1 MLKDLEVSGTG
12 LVVQETV
19 RMLGQVSTVFFN
31 QLIGAALFCSLYSLI
46 IVIDF
51 VIFVLRMVCLGLSPR
66 HPLTSTNLYSICDN
80 LHSCTFI
87 YIYLYIH
94 TYIHIHTNLCSIKH
108 RENES
113 EALAQDD

>member
-1 MLKDLEVSGTG
+1 VLKDLEVSGTG

-19 RMLGQVSTVFFN
+19 RMLGQVSAVFFN
-31 QLIGAALFCSLYSLI
+31 QLIGAALFCSLYSLM

-66 HPLTSTNLYSICDN
+66 HPLTSTSLYSICDN
-80 LHSCTFI
+80 LHSCTFLPMNI

-94 TYIHIHTNLCSIKH
+94 TYIHIHTTTTV
-108 RENES
+108 
-113 EALAQDD
+113 